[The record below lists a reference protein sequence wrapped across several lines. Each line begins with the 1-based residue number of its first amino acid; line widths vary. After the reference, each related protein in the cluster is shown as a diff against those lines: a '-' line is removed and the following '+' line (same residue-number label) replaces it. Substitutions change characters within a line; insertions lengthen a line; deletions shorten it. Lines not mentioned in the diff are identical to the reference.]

1 MRARVRQRVTL
12 IVLLAALLPLL
23 AVWAI
28 ALTISYR
35 AQQNSAQNQQIALT
49 NLAAEDYR
57 RFILNSM
64 DELRNASN
72 TIGNNGNPSQ
82 LSDLQLGSQVLFG
95 SSFSEVGLYRVTGER
110 IAVAAR
116 LRGVHMPESL
126 AGSPLLQMLQN
137 RQVAIQNPEPL
148 QAVSLPLAPS
158 EVPRFRMALPVLG
171 RANGELILVAD
182 ISMDRIWETTSR
194 IESAAQMRVLVVNQ
208 QGQLISAANTQ
219 SLIEHQ
225 DLTNLPLLTNGNT
238 IETYDSP
245 FGEEVLGVRTAL
257 DPTDWMLIVE
267 RPLDVIYSNV
277 RTLALSLSIVIG
289 IALPLVAGIGWY
301 VGRRIAL
308 PVQELYASVTRFT
321 NDPNAYTP
329 VHLKTRDELASL
341 GDAFN
346 TMVVGL
352 NASQSKL
359 SKMNEELEGL
369 VVTRTGELHHAL
381 AEVQAQNVEQERLL
395 ETVRRLSM
403 PTIPI
408 TKQILVM
415 PLVGEFS
422 ANRAG
427 DINATLLKAIE
438 QQQAK
443 VVIMDITGVP
453 VVDAAVA
460 RALINASHAAQLLG
474 ARVILAGIRPDMAET
489 LVNLHLDLAVIDTA
503 ATLAQA
509 FSRASDY
516 LQTRRR
522 A

>member
-1 MRARVRQRVTL
+1 MRARVRQRVTW
-12 IVLLAALLPLL
+12 IILLAALLPLL

-35 AQQNSAQNQQIALT
+35 AQQRSAQNQQVALT

-57 RFILNSM
+57 RFVLNSM
-64 DELRNASN
+64 DELRGAAE

-95 SSFSEVGLYRVTGER
+95 SSFSEVGVYSLNGER

-116 LRGVHMPESL
+116 LRGVRMPESL
-126 AGSPLLQMLQN
+126 AGSPLLQMVQN
-137 RQVAIQNPEPL
+137 RQVAIENPAPL
-148 QAVSLPLAPS
+148 QAISLPLAPS
-158 EVPRFRMALPVLG
+158 EVPRFRMALPILG
-171 RANGELILVAD
+171 NANAQLILVAD

-219 SLIEHQ
+219 ALIENQ
-225 DLTNLPLLTNGNT
+225 DLSSLPLLQTGNA
-238 IETYDSP
+238 IETYRSP
-245 FGEEVLGVRTAL
+245 FGEEVLGVRTSL
-257 DPTDWMLIVE
+257 DPTDWILIVE
-267 RPLDVIYSNV
+267 RPLEVIYSNV
-277 RTLALSLSIVIG
+277 QTLAISLLIVIG
-289 IALPLVAGIGWY
+289 IALPIVAAIGWY
-301 VGRRIAL
+301 VGRRLAL
-308 PVQELYASVTRFT
+308 PVQKLYASVTRFT
-321 NDPNAYTP
+321 DDPNAYTP
-329 VHLKTRDELASL
+329 VHLNTRDELASL
-341 GDAFN
+341 GEAFN

-352 NASQSKL
+352 NASQTRL
-359 SKMNEELEGL
+359 SKMNEELETL
-369 VVTRTGELHHAL
+369 VVTRTGELNQAL

-408 TKQILVM
+408 TKHILVM

-427 DINATLLKAIE
+427 DINATLLKSIE

-453 VVDAAVA
+453 VVDQSVA
-460 RALINASHAAQLLG
+460 RALISASHAAQLLG

-489 LVNLHLDLAVIDTA
+489 LVNLHLDLSVIDTA

-509 FSRASDY
+509 FNRGTEY
-516 LQTRRR
+516 LQKRRR
-522 A
+522 